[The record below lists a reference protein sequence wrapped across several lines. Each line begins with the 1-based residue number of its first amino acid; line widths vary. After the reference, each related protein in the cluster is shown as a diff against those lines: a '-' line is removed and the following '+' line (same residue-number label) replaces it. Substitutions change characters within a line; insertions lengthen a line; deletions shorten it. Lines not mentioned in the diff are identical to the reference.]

1 MYAYDKCYLDDA
13 MKNLG
18 EAVEYAV
25 LKCHLLP
32 DRFMDMFIAGGLAD
46 GFERGTPWCV
56 SGMSGTELVW
66 ETIRRAGLI
75 RDLPDPVSDNSYSAE
90 YWSGWILARYQY
102 ESGLR
107 FRDIKRFL
115 PLQDIIHM
123 YPALHEASEERFL
136 YTADQI
142 RQRSHQ
148 ESRLQQIRRLNAYS
162 QKILAERSGVSLRM
176 IQQYE
181 QGAKDI
187 RKASVSGIWSLA
199 GALHCSIEDL
209 IPE

>member
-1 MYAYDKCYLDDA
+1 MNAYDACYLDDA

-25 LKCHLLP
+25 LRCRLLP

-46 GFERGTPWCV
+46 GFERGAPWCV
-56 SGMSGTELVW
+56 SGMSGTELAC
-66 ETIRRAGLI
+66 ETICRAGL
-75 RDLPDPVSDNSYSAE
+75 RMDFPDAVSADSYSAE

-102 ESGLR
+102 ECGLR
-107 FRDIKRFL
+107 FRDIIRYL
-115 PLQDIIHM
+115 PLQDIIRM

-136 YTADQI
+136 YAAEQI
-142 RQRSHQ
+142 RQRSMK
-148 ESRLQQIRRLNAYS
+148 ETRLQQIRRLNAYS
-162 QKILAERSGVSLRM
+162 QKLLADRSGVSLRM

-187 RKASVSGIWSLA
+187 RKASSSGLLALA
-199 GALHCSIEDL
+199 GTLHCDIEDL
-209 IPE
+209 ICE